1 MIQKHSITKKNLL
14 YNFIFRAS
22 LDKKIRTY
30 YHLLE
35 PLFHAMSDNNMYL
48 NLGYMDLNDKSEKFS
63 VVESQKNMVNV
74 VTKGF
79 KKKGKWLDVGCGTGA
94 PACFLG
100 VSNPNLEIDGINIV
114 KPQIEK
120 ANQLSEKYQC
130 DDRVRFHYGDAQQIP
145 FENETYDSVYAIESA
160 FHFDSK
166 LKFIK
171 ESNRILKEGGKLSV
185 ADIVIRPEYRKF
197 SDWYKISIAKHG
209 LATREFY
216 SSYKWTNMLK
226 NNDYVD
232 IQVNDITLNV
242 SKVLPKWI
250 GLIQK
255 NENELL
261 HLYPKLFLTM
271 LIKCLN
277 YAYKKGS
284 ESPFGYLL
292 ITATKK

>member
-48 NLGYMDLNDKSEKFS
+48 NLGYMDLNDKSENFS

-79 KKKGKWLDVGCGTGA
+79 KNEGKWLDVGCGTGA

-120 ANQLSEKYQC
+120 ANQLSEKYKC
-130 DDRVRFHYGDAQQIP
+130 DDR
-145 FENETYDSVYAIESA
+145 
-160 FHFDSK
+160 
-166 LKFIK
+166 
-171 ESNRILKEGGKLSV
+171 
-185 ADIVIRPEYRKF
+185 
-197 SDWYKISIAKHG
+197 
-209 LATREFY
+209 
-216 SSYKWTNMLK
+216 
-226 NNDYVD
+226 YV
-232 IQVNDITLNV
+232 
-242 SKVLPKWI
+242 
-250 GLIQK
+250 
-255 NENELL
+255 
-261 HLYPKLFLTM
+261 LFLH
-271 LIKCLN
+271 
-277 YAYKKGS
+277 
-284 ESPFGYLL
+284 FLL
-292 ITATKK
+292 F